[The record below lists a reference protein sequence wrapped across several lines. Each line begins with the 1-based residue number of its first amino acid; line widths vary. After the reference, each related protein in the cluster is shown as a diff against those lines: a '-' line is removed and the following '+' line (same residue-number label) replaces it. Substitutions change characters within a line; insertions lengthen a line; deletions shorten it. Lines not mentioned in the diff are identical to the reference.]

1 LSAAAFAV
9 APELAPAPPPAA
21 HSAREAAR
29 THWQEGL
36 TLATR
41 EAWPQAARAFARA
54 ARAAPSDALLWVNL
68 ANAQRHAGAPHRAIA
83 AARRALQ
90 HSPGD
95 PLALR
100 VLGVCLA
107 YMHRYAE
114 AAQVLAELDASGHS
128 TPEIMVQHGSALLSL
143 QQPKPAAVVLLRAL
157 ALQPDLVQGH
167 AMLAEACREQGMKR
181 EALECM
187 KTVLALQPDNVEALA
202 RVSFEKRQLCDW
214 SSLDADIH
222 TLVQAWATAVPGQAR
237 VALSFTLLSLPLAPE
252 LLLAAAKA
260 DALVLSRGVK
270 PLPARLPN
278 PAASDPT
285 QATAGGQKIRVGFVS
300 FDFCMHPVSQL
311 LVNVL
316 EALDRS
322 RTEVFLYSAGPDDRS
337 PMRSRLRAAATE
349 FVDLRGLSDKDAAR
363 RVRADGVD
371 LLVDLMGHTR
381 GSRLAVFAHR
391 PAPVQASYLGFAG
404 TTGSDFIDYL
414 VGDPLVTPWELA
426 HQFSEKIAQLPLTF
440 QPNGAGRPLPQAMT
454 RAQAGLPEGAFVM
467 CGFNST
473 YKITPEVLDTWC
485 GLMLDLPNAVLW
497 LRETNHQLHH
507 NVWRECAA
515 RGIQAERVVFARTTS
530 YEDHF
535 SRLALA
541 DVFVDSWPYNAH
553 TTASDALWAGVPV
566 VTLYGN
572 GYASRVA
579 ASVLNAAG
587 LGELAFATVDDYRRA
602 ITALALNPEL
612 LAGYRQ
618 HLVQQRGTI
627 PLFDAPRYAGELQS
641 LFHRMVQR
649 WRDGLTP
656 EHLLTDAPTN

>member
-1 LSAAAFAV
+1 VSA
-9 APELAPAPPPAA
+9 
-21 HSAREAAR
+21 HTARQAAR
-29 THWQEGL
+29 GHWQEGL
-36 TLATR
+36 ELAAR
-41 EAWPQAARAFARA
+41 QAWPEAARAFARA
-54 ARAAPSDALLWVNL
+54 TRAAPGDALLWVNL
-68 ANAQRHAGAPHRAIA
+68 ANAQRQAGEPHRAIA

-90 HSPGD
+90 HSPGN
-95 PLALR
+95 PLALH

-114 AAQVLAELDASGHS
+114 AAQVLAELEASGHS
-128 TPEIMVQHGSALLSL
+128 TPDIMVQHGSALLSL
-143 QQPKPAAVVLLRAL
+143 QQPKPAAAVLLRAL
-157 ALQPDLVQGH
+157 ALQPDMAQGH

-187 KTVLALQPDNVEALA
+187 KTVLALQPDNLEALA
-202 RVSFEKRQLCDW
+202 RVSFEKRHLCDW
-214 SSLDADIH
+214 SGLDADID
-222 TLVQAWATAVPGQAR
+222 TLRQAWANAVPGQAR

-260 DALVLSRGVK
+260 DALARSRGIKPMAAVLQMPL
-270 PLPARLPN
+270 PLPAPR
-278 PAASDPT
+278 A
-285 QATAGGQKIRVGFVS
+285 QKIRVGFVS
-300 FDFCMHPVSQL
+300 FDFRMHPVSQL
-311 LVNVL
+311 LVDVL
-316 EALDRS
+316 EALDPEQL
-322 RTEVFLYSAGPDDRS
+322 EVILYSAGPDDAS
-337 PMRSRLRAAATE
+337 PMRARLRAAVAE
-349 FVDLRGLSDKDAAR
+349 FVDLRGLSDKDAAL

-381 GSRLAVFAHR
+381 GLRLAIFAHR

-404 TTGSDFIDYL
+404 STGAEFIDYL
-414 VGDPLVTPWELA
+414 VGDPLVTPLALA

-440 QPNGAGRPLPQAMT
+440 QPNGASRPLPGAMT

-467 CGFNST
+467 CGFNNT

-485 GLMLDLPNAVLW
+485 GLMHEIPQAVLW
-497 LRETNHQLHH
+497 LRETNQQLHH
-507 NVWRECAA
+507 NVWHECAV
-515 RGIQAERVVFARTTS
+515 RGVAAERVVFAKTTS
-530 YEDHF
+530 YENHF

-587 LGELAFATVDDYRRA
+587 MAELALATVADYRLA
-602 ITALALNPEL
+602 ILALAQNPEL

-618 HLVQQRGTI
+618 QLVQQRQSL

-641 LFHRMVQR
+641 LFQRMVQR
-649 WRDGLTP
+649 WRDGLAP
-656 EHLLTDAPTN
+656 EHLLAEATQT